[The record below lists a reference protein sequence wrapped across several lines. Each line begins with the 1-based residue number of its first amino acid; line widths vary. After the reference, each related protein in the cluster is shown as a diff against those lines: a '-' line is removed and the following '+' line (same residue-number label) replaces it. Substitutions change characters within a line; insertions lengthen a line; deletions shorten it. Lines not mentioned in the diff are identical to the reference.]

1 MEERR
6 LKFIRQYDQR
16 LTEFLEKEENLEI
29 RKRME
34 PLFYKRAEEIIIRD
48 KANIRFDETIGKK
61 ASYVKRL
68 VSEKKDKV
76 GNKPHEVAHN
86 PEETVAFLKAF
97 TREGRLKYLTHYY
110 DDGDFDYN
118 IFIEKCGNQFIN
130 LLKIYPS
137 TPHSLIAKINRFLLW
152 YDDKTGWGEDD
163 VVIGFRTPSV
173 AEYART
179 KRKHPYFME
188 LDLPIKIYGGGEI
201 HTFQSIMDKFRREIR
216 FTAEPPDL
224 KEWFEL
230 NEFRLNMKELEYE
243 VSDALYDVDFYIDV
257 DQFRHGLA
265 KLIDGMA
272 KRSRAKEVK
281 IDLID
286 KGAFFELTIDQ
297 YGQKIDR
304 PSPNHEKVHPNTIS
318 GDFKDARDKNFRGVC
333 DWSFEGA
340 FQDGKVYRIN
350 YLDSLGRDII
360 EEEGD
365 FFTEGVRHTLRLFK

>member
-16 LTEFLEKEENLEI
+16 LTDFLEKEENPEI
-29 RKRME
+29 RKRLE
-34 PLFYKRAEEIIIRD
+34 PLFYKKAEKAIVKNKTIAEFD
-48 KANIRFDETIGKK
+48 KAILGQLVTVRQITKK
-61 ASYVKRL
+61 REQSAH
-68 VSEKKDKV
+68 
-76 GNKPHEVAHN
+76 KPQ
-86 PEETVAFLKAF
+86 ETVAFLKEF
-97 TREGRLKYLTHYY
+97 TREDFLKYLTHSY
-110 DDGDFDYN
+110 DRNNFDYEH
-118 IFIEKCGNQFIN
+118 FIRRCGNQFIK
-130 LLKIYPS
+130 LLKKYPD
-137 TPHSLIAKINRFLLW
+137 TPLPLVEKINRFLLW
-152 YDDKTGWGEDD
+152 HDDKQGWGGDD
-163 VVIGFRTPSV
+163 IVIGFMSPSV

-179 KRKHPYFME
+179 TRKHPYFME
-188 LDLPIKIYGGGEI
+188 FDLPIKIYGGGEM

-224 KEWFEL
+224 KEWLEL
-230 NEFRLNMKELEYE
+230 NELRLKMKELEYD

-257 DQFRHGLA
+257 DQFRNGL
-265 KLIDGMA
+265 KKIFEGI
-272 KRSRAKEVK
+272 KYRSRAKEVK
-281 IDLID
+281 IDLND

-304 PSPNHEKVHPNTIS
+304 PSPDHEKLHPDTIS
-318 GDFKDARDKNFRGVC
+318 GDFRDARDKNFRGVC
-333 DWSFEGA
+333 DWSFEGT

>member
-29 RKRME
+29 RRRLE

-110 DDGDFDYN
+110 GDGDFDYN

-130 LLKIYPS
+130 LLKAYPS
-137 TPHSLIAKINRFLLW
+137 TPYRLIAKINRFLLW
-152 YDDKTGWGEDD
+152 HDDKRGWGGDGI
-163 VVIGFRTPSV
+163 VIGFRTPSV
-173 AEYART
+173 AEYVRT
-179 KRKHPYFME
+179 TRKHPCFME
-188 LDLPIKIYGGGEI
+188 LDMPIRIKGGGEI

-216 FTAEPPDL
+216 FAAEPPD
-224 KEWFEL
+224 F
-230 NEFRLNMKELEYE
+230 FRWIKQLVKKNKLHFHNTEISPSLRK
-243 VSDALYDVDFYIDV
+243 VDFYIDV
-257 DQFRHGLA
+257 DQLRDGLSGIM
-265 KLIDGMA
+265 KGIRDRPL
-272 KRSRAKEVK
+272 AKEVK

-304 PSPNHEKVHPNTIS
+304 SSPNHEKVHPTTIS
-318 GDFKDARDKNFRGVC
+318 GDFKDARDINFRGVC
-333 DWSFEGA
+333 DWSFEGT

>member
-29 RKRME
+29 RRRLE
-34 PLFYKRAEEIIIRD
+34 PLFYKKAEEAIIKD
-48 KANIRFDETIGKK
+48 KAIAEFDKAIIGKLTT
-61 ASYVKRL
+61 VRKRI
-68 VSEKKDKV
+68 KNRKQPAH
-76 GNKPHEVAHN
+76 KPQ
-86 PEETVAFLKAF
+86 ETVAFLKEF
-97 TREGRLKYLTHYY
+97 TRDDFLKYLTHSY
-110 DDGDFDYN
+110 DRNNFDYEY
-118 IFIEKCGNQFIN
+118 FIKRCGNQFIK
-130 LLKIYPS
+130 LLEKYPDI
-137 TPHSLIAKINRFLLW
+137 PDPLVGKINRFLLW
-152 YDDKTGWGEDD
+152 HDDKTGWGGDGI
-163 VVIGFRTPSV
+163 VIGFRTPSV

-257 DQFRHGLA
+257 DQFMNGL
-265 KLIDGMA
+265 KKIFKGI
-272 KRSRAKEVK
+272 KYRSRAKEVK
-281 IDLID
+281 IDLIE
-286 KGAFFELTIDQ
+286 KEAFFELTIDQ

-304 PSPNHEKVHPNTIS
+304 PSPNYDKVHPNTIS
-318 GDFKDARDKNFRGVC
+318 GDFKDARDENFRGVC
-333 DWSFEGA
+333 DWSFEGT